1 MDDTQKTIEELKTEI
16 ASLKIRMRRVEGF
29 IEVMPAPDDYLAIG
43 ESKAEEALLEEAKE
57 IVSEYDRASASLLQ
71 RKLSIGYARAT
82 KLMDLLE
89 NEGVIGPR
97 KNNEPQEVLIKA
109 LKK

>member
-29 IEVMPAPDDYLAIG
+29 KVMPAPYDYLAIG